1 MLENWFFEN
10 DEAENLS
17 KDTAEKLEG
26 PKESGAVELTA
37 LVEESK
43 KNTVQGVCHIYYI
56 KFKFILSLGSCG
68 RFTGFDREYS
78 Y

>member
-43 KNTVQGVCHIYYI
+43 KNTVQGVCHI
-56 KFKFILSLGSCG
+56 
-68 RFTGFDREYS
+68 
-78 Y
+78 